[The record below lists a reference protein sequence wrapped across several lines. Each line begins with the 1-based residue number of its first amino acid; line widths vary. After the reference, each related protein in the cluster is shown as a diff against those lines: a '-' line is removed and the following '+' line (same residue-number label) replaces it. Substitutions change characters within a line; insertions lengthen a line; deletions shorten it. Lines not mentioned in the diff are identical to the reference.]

1 MKLMPAKKALYPG
14 SFDPFTL
21 GHLDVLA
28 RAVELFDCVEI
39 AIASNSRKKS
49 ILDAKERES
58 LVKTATAD
66 LPNVKVSIVEGLVID
81 YARANDYRLLL
92 RGIRAANDFEQE
104 LEMSQINRSLSL
116 KGYKDSI
123 ETVFLMTSPEYSFIR
138 ASRVWELLELGGDV
152 STLVPDCVS
161 KYLEG
166 RNIGYFQQTR

>member
-1 MKLMPAKKALYPG
+1 MPAKKALYPG

-21 GHLDVLA
+21 GHLDVLT
-28 RAVELFDCVEI
+28 RAAALFNLVEI
-39 AIASNSRKKS
+39 GIAKNNKKKS
-49 ILDAKERES
+49 ILNLEERILLAKDATKH
-58 LVKTATAD
+58 
-66 LPNVKVSIVEGLVID
+66 LPNVSVSVIDGLVID
-81 YARANDYRLLL
+81 YAREQNIKLLL

-161 KYLEG
+161 TYLEEK
-166 RNIGYFQQTR
+166 NIGGHFQQTR